1 MEHGNNFFCHGG
13 GPWPNLKQVG
23 RNWGGTCSLIFG
35 DNCPFQWNLL
45 QKTDTIEWL
54 PRVILLHWSTTRFE
68 RRFQFIRL
76 TAVPRFLTTL
86 VSLVEPNGTFSSS
99 LVSFLRPVASQLS
112 SLHLQVCSLFEMKL
126 DFFLF
131 FLSLKITLA
140 GLTPNYRC
148 RVPGCESANAS
159 YYDNQVNHHIVWCQF
174 HQEWRWFGQVVTNKE
189 VRSFTPYFTETP
201 LKDFLSWKDPNNLP
215 DWYKG
220 PLALEHRCQVPK
232 VSS

>member
-1 MEHGNNFFCHGG
+1 M
-13 GPWPNLKQVG
+13 
-23 RNWGGTCSLIFG
+23 
-35 DNCPFQWNLL
+35 
-45 QKTDTIEWL
+45 
-54 PRVILLHWSTTRFE
+54 
-68 RRFQFIRL
+68 
-76 TAVPRFLTTL
+76 PRFLTTL
-86 VSLVEPNGTFSSS
+86 VNLVEPNGTFSSS
-99 LVSFLRPVASQLS
+99 LVSFLRPVVSQLS

-126 DFFLF
+126 NFFLF
-131 FLSLKITLA
+131 FNFLNMTLA

-174 HQEWRWFGQVVTNKE
+174 HQEWRWFGQVVTDKE
-189 VRSFTPYFTETP
+189 VWSFTPCFTKLHWKTFP
-201 LKDFLSWKDPNNLP
+201 WKDPNNLP

>member
-99 LVSFLRPVASQLS
+99 LVSFLRPVVSQLS

-126 DFFLF
+126 NFFLF
-131 FLSLKITLA
+131 LNSLNMTLA

-159 YYDNQVNHHIVWCQF
+159 YYDNQVNHHIERRQF
-174 HQEWRWFGQVVTNKE
+174 HQEWRWFGQVVQIRKSE
-189 VRSFTPYFTETP
+189 VLNRVSQKLHRKTFP
-201 LKDFLSWKDPNNLP
+201 WKDPNNLP